1 MDTLKDEYMRLAH
14 KYADK
19 FNDFLYAT
27 EYGDSFNCEYYC
39 IGDDFDGIWEFG
51 DYYVDYKTMRFV
63 IDSNM
68 LYYDFDEWY
77 NYCVD
82 VGMIDSR
89 IKTPTVQEWFDGN
102 HGMSKDELDVLK
114 KSKED
119 LLNHI
124 DEFKKLVKDKTGYE
138 LNLCMSE
145 IDGLL

>member
-14 KYADK
+14 KYAQK

-27 EYGDSFNCEYYC
+27 EGGDVFTSEYYC
-39 IGDDFDGIWEFG
+39 ISDDFDGVWDFG

-82 VGMIDSR
+82 VGMIDGR
-89 IKTPTVQEWFDGN
+89 LKTPTVQEWFNGN

-124 DEFKKLVKDKTGYE
+124 EAFKKLVKVKTG
-138 LNLCMSE
+138 CE
-145 IDGLL
+145 INSISPDNI